1 MVASKAISSLGEAVF
16 MGEMLG
22 MFNAMVSCLYMTFD
36 DVPQE
41 MMDELWQTMSET
53 AKEQIAEFSKEQK
66 KGLL

>member
-1 MVASKAISSLGEAVF
+1 